1 MAGDNKSD
9 VVMAIEDLVRKGI
22 VRDSGRRRHGQIV
35 WELTEIGRAHGRDI
49 LDAEDKTKH

>member
-9 VVMAIEDLVRKGI
+9 VVMAIEELVRKGI

-49 LDAEDKTKH
+49 LDVEDKTKH